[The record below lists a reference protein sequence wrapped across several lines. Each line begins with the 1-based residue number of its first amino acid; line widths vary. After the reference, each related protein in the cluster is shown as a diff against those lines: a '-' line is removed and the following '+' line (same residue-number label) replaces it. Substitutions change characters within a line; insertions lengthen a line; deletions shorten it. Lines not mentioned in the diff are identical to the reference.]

1 MKMSVKN
8 PHLVDQR
15 DTFQVG
21 HGIILFGKRY
31 LVEGVEYTSCF
42 DDGVSLKVELLPY
55 TKCDPALYSFEPIKP
70 KKKRKPRT
78 TSKKKRK
85 R

>member
-1 MKMSVKN
+1 MRMTVRN

-21 HGIILFGKRY
+21 HGINLFGKRY
-31 LVEGVEYTSCF
+31 LVETVEYTGHL
-42 DDGVSLKVELLPY
+42 DDGVSLRVELLPW

-70 KKKRKPRT
+70 KKKRKTRRPA
-78 TSKKKRK
+78 KKK
-85 R
+85 